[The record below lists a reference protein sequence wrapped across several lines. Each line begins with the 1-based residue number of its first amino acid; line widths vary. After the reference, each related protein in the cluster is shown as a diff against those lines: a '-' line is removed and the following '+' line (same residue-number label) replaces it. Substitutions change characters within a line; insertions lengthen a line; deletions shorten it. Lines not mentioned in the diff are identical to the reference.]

1 MQEQI
6 MELVAELLRRS
17 MYESP
22 ARSLDT
28 IRAEITDRLVERG
41 YLRSDIE
48 RVLSLLTYEEG
59 PDSRPLAARGNAAQ
73 RVFSGYEV
81 MRLSVEA
88 RGFIIGL
95 ERAGMLEPEQR
106 EELIERALLCP
117 TPEVDLQEVQRIART
132 VLSDDEVGPDDGYPR
147 YH

>member
-28 IRAEITDRLVERG
+28 IRAEITDHLVERG
-41 YLRSDIE
+41 YLRADIE
-48 RVLSLLTYEEG
+48 RVLSLLTYEGG
-59 PDSRPLAARGNAAQ
+59 PDSRSRAAHGNTAQ
-73 RVFSGYEV
+73 RVFSGYEA

-88 RGFIIGL
+88 RGFILGL

-117 TPEVDLQEVQRIART
+117 TTEVDLQEVQRIART
-132 VLSDDEVGPDDGYPR
+132 VLSDDEVGPDDGYAR